1 MQNSINAL
9 MFDVF
14 GTVVDWRTSV
24 ANEVKRVPGLESV
37 DHYQFAD
44 LWRGKYQPAMERIRS
59 GARPWTK
66 LDDLHLENLIEILS
80 EIGVETLTEAQI
92 HDLNRAWHR
101 LEPWPDSVEGLC
113 RLKER
118 YIIATLS
125 NGNVSLIVN
134 MAKYAGLPWDMV
146 LGAEVVKHYKPQPEA
161 YLKSAEMLDLQPQQ
175 CMLVAAHNSDLVA
188 ASQCGFRTAFVARP
202 TEYGPDQNFDT
213 VASNDYDVVAKDFL
227 ELAGQLGC

>member
-1 MQNSINAL
+1 

-14 GTVVDWRTSV
+14 GTVVDWRTSI

-37 DHYQFAD
+37 DNYQFAD
-44 LWRGKYQPAMERIRS
+44 LWRAKYQPAMERIRS
-59 GARPWTK
+59 GVRPWTK
-66 LDDLHLENLIEILS
+66 LDDLHLENLIEVLD
-80 EIGVETLTEAQI
+80 ELGVKALTKAQV
-92 HDLNRAWHR
+92 HDLNRIWHR
-101 LEPWPDSVEGLC
+101 LEPWPDTVEGLR

-134 MAKYAGLPWDMV
+134 MAKHAGLPWDMV

-161 YLKSAEMLDLQPQQ
+161 YLKSAEMLDLRPQQ

-188 ASQCGFRTAFVARP
+188 ASQCGFKTAFVVRP
-202 TEYGPDQNFDT
+202 TEYGPEQNIDL
-213 VASNDYDVVAKDFL
+213 VASHDYDVIAKNFL
-227 ELAGQLGC
+227 ELADQLGC

>member
-1 MQNSINAL
+1 MQNSIFAV

-14 GTVVDWRTSV
+14 GTVVDWRTSI
-24 ANEVKRVPGLESV
+24 ANEVKRIPGLESV
-37 DHYQFAD
+37 DNYQFAD

-59 GARPWTK
+59 GARPWAK
-66 LDDLHLENLIEILS
+66 LDDLHLDNLIELLDEL
-80 EIGVETLTEAQI
+80 EIKTLTQKQI

-101 LEPWPDSVEGLC
+101 LDPWPDAVEGLR
-113 RLKER
+113 RLKGQ

-125 NGNVSLIVN
+125 NGNVSLIVK
-134 MAKYAGLPWDMV
+134 MAKHAGLPWDMV

-161 YLKSAEMLDLQPQQ
+161 YLKSAEMLDLPPQQ

-188 ASQCGFRTAFVARP
+188 ASKCGFRTAFVARP
-202 TEYGPDQNFDT
+202 TEYGPDQNIDL

-227 ELAGQLGC
+227 ELADKLGC